1 MKRPYLAALVAFA
14 ALVSCAKSSAPEV
27 PGATPSSP
35 ENRNLRL
42 VGNALPP
49 GSVFVAPPVDVTNEP
64 GNVFK
69 VTYKPSTV
77 VVDAAIVKNA
87 FRGVEQKGQI
97 WKFDGSAAQIAHI
110 APGSVVLF
118 SNLALLKVN
127 SVQSQDGLTVI
138 GATPAALTDAIEDGH
153 IHVSQAVDF
162 GTLTAQLDGP
172 ARYRP
177 TIVGLMHSMIDAIDS
192 PAAADDAFSGP
203 GSGGFSTQYKSS
215 NIDVK
220 LKAAP
225 GQLNFQVEASRDLGG
240 MNLDITGNGH
250 ISNFTSA
257 LDMSVSGGRTSSLRY
272 ENRGLSGSVT
282 FTFSGSK
289 DTAGVGTVDPADR
302 FLQLPPL
309 ASFPPLESGVPMT
322 IEISTGLLIRP
333 AFTGNNE
340 LARVQYTV
348 NFNGDQAATE
358 TGGGAPSEV
367 GSIHGGAGLDSAK
380 ELSAIGPLG
389 FVAAMSIPRVD
400 FKTGINPAGIFGV
413 AEGADWL
420 DFGPTVYTA
429 FIAAGSLTGTGAA
442 TSMLP
447 CHFEQL
453 ILSFKVGV
461 DLNFFGSTWGGPSK
475 VWPVWHRTYIDP
487 PTQGCMRMAK
497 GAEGQ

>member
-14 ALVSCAKSSAPEV
+14 ALVSCAKSSAPGA

-35 ENRNLRL
+35 ENQALGL
-42 VGNALPP
+42 VGNALPV

-69 VTYKPSTV
+69 VSYKPSTV
-77 VVDAAIVKNA
+77 VVDAGTVKNA
-87 FRGVEQKGQI
+87 FRGVEQKGRI
-97 WKFDGSAAQIAHI
+97 WKFDGSATQIARI
-110 APGSVVLF
+110 TPGSVVLF
-118 SNLALLKVN
+118 SNLALLKVG

-138 GATPAALTDAIEDGH
+138 GASPAALTDAIQDGH
-153 IHVSQAVDF
+153 IRVSHAVDF
-162 GTLTAQLDGP
+162 GTLTAQVNSP
-172 ARYRP
+172 RYRSM
-177 TIVGLMHSMIDAIDS
+177 IVGLVRTMIDAIDS
-192 PAAADDAFSGP
+192 PAFADDAFSGP
-203 GSGGFSTQYKSS
+203 GSGGFSTQYKSF

-220 LKAAP
+220 LKAVP

-240 MNLDITGNGH
+240 LNLDITGVGH
-250 ISNFTSA
+250 VTNFTSA
-257 LDMSVSGGRTSSLRY
+257 LDMSVSGGRTTSLSY
-272 ENRGLSGSVT
+272 ENKGLSGSVT
-282 FTFSGSK
+282 FTFAGSK

-309 ASFPPLESGVPMT
+309 ASFPLIESGVPMT

-340 LARVQYTV
+340 MARVQYTV

-358 TGGGAPSEV
+358 SGGGSPSEV

-389 FVAAMSIPRVD
+389 FVAAMSIPRID
-400 FKTGINPAGIFGV
+400 FKTGVNPAGIFGV

>member
-14 ALVSCAKSSAPEV
+14 ALVSCAKSSAPEA
-27 PGATPSSP
+27 PGSTPSSP
-35 ENRNLRL
+35 ENQNLRV

-77 VVDAAIVKNA
+77 VVDAATVKNA

-97 WKFDGSAAQIAHI
+97 WKFDSSAAQIAHI

-127 SVQSQDGLTVI
+127 SIQNRDGLTVI
-138 GATPAALTDAIEDGH
+138 GATPAALTDAIQDGH
-153 IHVSQAVDF
+153 IHVSHAVDF
-162 GTLTAQLDGP
+162 GTLTAQLDP
-172 ARYRP
+172 ARYRSA
-177 TIVGLMHSMIDAIDS
+177 IVGFMHSMIDAIDS

-203 GSGGFSTQYKSS
+203 GSGGFSTQYKSF

-220 LKAAP
+220 LKAVP

-240 MNLDITGNGH
+240 MNLDITGIGH

-257 LDMSVSGGRTSSLRY
+257 LDMSVSGGRTSSLSY
-272 ENRGLSGSVT
+272 ENKGLSGSVT
-282 FTFSGSK
+282 FTFAGSK
-289 DTAGVGTVDPADR
+289 DTSGVGTVDPADR

-309 ASFPPLESGVPMT
+309 ASFPLIESGVPMT

-358 TGGGAPSEV
+358 TGGGTPSEV
-367 GSIHGGAGLDSAK
+367 GSIHGGAELDSAK

-400 FKTGINPAGIFGV
+400 FKTGVNPAGIFGV

-420 DFGPTVYTA
+420 NFGPTVYTA

-497 GAEGQ
+497 EAEGQ